1 MSHFSG
7 VNFEDLN
14 SGVFIGKGELDFSIQ
29 SARSHES
36 GVQDIRSIGGADD
49 LDIVVGGKT
58 ELGKKYPSKWLR
70 S

>member
-1 MSHFSG
+1 MGHFSG

-49 LDIVVGGKT
+49 LDIVVGRKT